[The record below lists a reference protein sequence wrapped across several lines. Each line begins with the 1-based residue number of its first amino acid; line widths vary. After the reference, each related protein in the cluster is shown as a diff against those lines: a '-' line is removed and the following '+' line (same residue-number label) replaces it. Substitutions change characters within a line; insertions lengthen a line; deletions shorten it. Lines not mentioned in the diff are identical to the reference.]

1 MILINLFAFSK
12 DIYPYEY
19 MNDLEKFNQTSL
31 LEKENFYSHLNM
43 NDMTDVDHTH
53 ANLYLFWKMWLG
65 IYELAGAR
73 FFLQPGLA

>member
-1 MILINLFAFSK
+1 MILINLFTFSK

-19 MNDLEKFNQTSL
+19 MNDLEKFSQTSL
-31 LEKENFYSHLNM
+31 LEKENFFHLNM

>member
-1 MILINLFAFSK
+1 MLFPK
-12 DIYPYEY
+12 DIYPHEY
-19 MNDLEKFNQTSL
+19 MNDLEKFNQTSF

-53 ANLYLFWKMWLG
+53 ANLYLLWKIWLG
-65 IYELAGAR
+65 IHELESAR

>member
-1 MILINLFAFSK
+1 MVLINLFAFSK

-53 ANLYLFWKMWLG
+53 TNLYLFWKMWLG
-65 IYELAGAR
+65 IYEPEVAH
-73 FFLQPGLA
+73 FFLQPRLA